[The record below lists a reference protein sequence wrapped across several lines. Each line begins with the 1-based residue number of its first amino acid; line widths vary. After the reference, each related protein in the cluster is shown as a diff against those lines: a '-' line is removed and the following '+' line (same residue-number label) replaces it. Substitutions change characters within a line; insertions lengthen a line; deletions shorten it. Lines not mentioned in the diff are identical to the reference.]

1 MGGEDITMSIDQEA
15 QNKIDMLEAEL
26 AEMQADL
33 VVAEERLID
42 TENQLAAAIGQ
53 MSIMRIDCRYEADV
67 LQ

>member
-26 AEMQADL
+26 AEMQDL